1 LDLLGINARNARGS
15 GSESAPGISLSLA
28 GIQSFMGGRIKGG
41 FKAKKSGFSVE
52 DNKKKEQDTD
62 IGGDL
67 RKDNIIWGCGWE
79 DETGDSIAS

>member
-1 LDLLGINARNARGS
+1 
-15 GSESAPGISLSLA
+15 
-28 GIQSFMGGRIKGG
+28 MGGRIKGG

-67 RKDNIIWGCGWE
+67 RKDNIICGCGWE